1 MARPLDLASQAE
13 DVSKMLARSFQS
25 GHINFLIGSGAS
37 FPAIPSA
44 GNVEK
49 EIAAL
54 FEAGDEAAAYLT
66 LYDFLLTIQLPTNK
80 LIAGATDTNNDLT
93 LSYYTE
99 FLGTVELILGE
110 RRTSLLPKQ
119 ATVFTTNYDLFF
131 EKASLSYSAMRVNDG
146 FVRVPSLT
154 GRSDYSSRT
163 FFTTT
168 SSAANLYNYKV
179 DVPCIN
185 LLKIHGSLSWRKDG
199 DDIVFAV
206 ESVAP
211 LPPTRTHVDTKLF
224 VDKYAV
230 VLPETRKFH
239 TTLMDNPYYELL
251 RLYANE
257 LDREGVVLIAFGF
270 SFGDKHI
277 LDITKRGLKN
287 PTMRLVIFAFE
298 EKDRDL
304 FLQTFEEYNNVD
316 VISPGTH
323 VRTDFPR
330 FNETLRSVLPVFAGK
345 TK

>member
-1 MARPLDLASQAE
+1 MARVFDLAAQAD

-44 GNVEK
+44 GNAEK

-54 FEAGDEAAAYLT
+54 FEAGDEAAAYLK
-66 LYDFLLTIQLPTNK
+66 LYEFLLTIQLPTNK
-80 LIAGATDTNNDLT
+80 LIAGLADTKNDLT
-93 LSYYTE
+93 LSYYAEYLAIIE
-99 FLGTVELILGE
+99 FILGE

-119 ATVFTTNYDLFF
+119 ATVFTTNYDLFI
-131 EKASLSYSAMRVNDG
+131 EKASLSYSALRLNDG
-146 FVRVPSLT
+146 FVRVPSLS
-154 GRSDYSSRT
+154 GRSEYSSRT

-185 LLKIHGSLSWRKDG
+185 LLKIHGSLSWAKDG

-206 ESVAP
+206 SSVPP
-211 LPPTRTHVDTKLF
+211 LPPTPAHALVRPYVDR
-224 VDKYAV
+224 YAV

-257 LDREGVVLIAFGF
+257 MDREGVVLIAFGF

-287 PTMRLVIFAFE
+287 PTMKLIIFAFE
-298 EKDRDL
+298 DKDRDL
-304 FLQTFEEYNNVD
+304 FQKMFEEYNNVD

-330 FNETLRSVLPVFAGK
+330 FNDTLRSVLPVFAGK
-345 TK
+345 MK